1 MSIFNGVA
9 TALVTPFKY
18 GEVDFSSLDKLLST
32 QLDNGINALVVNGT
46 TGEPA
51 TMSHT
56 ERVQVI
62 KFVIS
67 RVGHQIP
74 VIVGAGSNCTATA
87 VEYAKEAESLG
98 ADAILSVTPYY
109 NKCTQNGLIEHF
121 KTIAD
126 NVNIPVILYNV
137 PGRTGVNILSDT
149 IARLAGY
156 ENIVAV
162 KEASGNVEQAIEA
175 ARLSEG
181 KIDIYSG
188 DDGLT
193 LPIMTAAG
201 GKGVISV
208 ASNVIPREMVALT
221 QAIADGKIEEA
232 RRIQFEIAPLVKAL
246 FAEVNPIP
254 AKYALSLLGICHN
267 ELRLPL
273 TPMEKT
279 DLIKNALTGLGYEV

>member
-1 MSIFNGVA
+1 MSIFQGVA

-18 GEVDFSSLDKLLST
+18 GEVDFASLDKLLST
-32 QLDNGINALVVNGT
+32 QLDNGVNALVVSGT

-51 TMSHT
+51 TMTHA

-74 VIVGAGSNCTATA
+74 VIVGAGSNNTSTA

-98 ADAILSVTPYY
+98 ADAILTVTPYY
-109 NKCTQNGLIEHF
+109 NKCTQNGLVEHF
-121 KTIAD
+121 KTQAD

-137 PGRTGVNILSDT
+137 PGRTGVNLLPETVS
-149 IARLAGY
+149 RLAGY
-156 ENIVAV
+156 ENIQAV
-162 KEASGNVEQAIEA
+162 KEASGNVEQSIEI
-175 ARLSEG
+175 ARLSQG

-193 LPIMTAAG
+193 LPIMAAAG

-208 ASNVIPREMVALT
+208 ASNVVPREMVSLT
-221 QAIADGKIEEA
+221 NAVLNGNIEEA
-232 RRIQFEIAPLVKAL
+232 RKIQFEIAPLVKAL

-254 AKYALSLLGICHN
+254 AKYALSLLGICRN